1 MGFADETAEVFH
13 SEVRFADGMLLPSEE
28 PGLGVS
34 YDDAA
39 AEKFPYE
46 PKYLP
51 IARRLDGSVH
61 DW

>member
-1 MGFADETAEVFH
+1 MSKIERVDVP
-13 SEVRFADGMLLPSEE
+13 SLLDDVAPSEE

-34 YDDAA
+34 YDEEAA
-39 AEKFPYE
+39 WRFPYE

-51 IARRLDGSVH
+51 VARRLDGSVH